1 MAPKLQ
7 RMTRDGMIAGPNAHG
22 SIPEVSS
29 ALHGLSG
36 VLPRLIE
43 VDVDMI
49 DDDPHQARTVFDEG
63 ALRSLALSIESH
75 GLQQPILVREGDEP
89 GRWRLVAGERR
100 LRAHRMLARETIAA
114 ILTKG
119 KPEEIALIE
128 NVQRVDLDV
137 FDLAK
142 GMRRLMETH
151 GYTQAET
158 AAVVGCSPNEASR
171 RLKVLDLPEKVR
183 EEFRAAGDA
192 VSRSALYEVVAVDDE
207 AERLRLWSL
216 ARKGA
221 TVQKLREAARPREER
236 PSPEPIARLGK
247 AVVRIG
253 KDIDTVESLR
263 DALRGEHRERLRELR
278 DRLDV
283 LIAE

>member
-43 VDVDMI
+43 IDVDMI

-100 LRAHRMLARETIAA
+100 LRAHRMLARKSIPA

-278 DRLDV
+278 DRLDA

>member
-1 MAPKLQ
+1 MAPRLR
-7 RMTRDGMIAGPNAHG
+7 RMTRDGMIAGPDAHG
-22 SIPEVSS
+22 MIPEVSS

-43 VDVDMI
+43 ADVDLI
-49 DDDPHQARTVFDEG
+49 EADPHQARTVFDEE

-75 GLQQPILVREGDEP
+75 GLQQPILVRDADEP
-89 GRWRLVAGERR
+89 GRYRLVAGERR
-100 LRAHRMLARETIAA
+100 LRAHRMLGRTSIPA
-114 ILTKG
+114 ILTRG

-137 FDLAK
+137 FDLAR
-142 GMRRLMETH
+142 GMRQLMERH

-158 AAVVGCSPNEASR
+158 AVVVGCSPNEASR
-171 RLKVLDLPEKVR
+171 RLKVLDLPDKVR
-183 EEFRAAGDA
+183 DEYRAAGDA

-236 PSPEPIARLGK
+236 SALEPIARLGK
-247 AVVRIG
+247 ALVRIAKEIEVTEG
-253 KDIDTVESLR
+253 LSGE
-263 DALRGEHRERLRELR
+263 LRGEHRERLRELR
-278 DRLDV
+278 DRLDA
-283 LIAE
+283 LIAG